1 MVRVESYQPELW
13 QDYGLGFERV
23 PFTCRIP
30 DLMVFRTAALR
41 RDRAETDEIPFRIRL
56 APRFC
61 AALWRTLRRAAVGFS
76 RQSGRRTEG
85 RRSKLKLAP
94 QP

>member
-1 MVRVESYQPELW
+1 
-13 QDYGLGFERV
+13 
-23 PFTCRIP
+23 
-30 DLMVFRTAALR
+30 
-41 RDRAETDEIPFRIRL
+41 
-56 APRFC
+56 
-61 AALWRTLRRAAVGFS
+61 LWRTLRRAAVGFS